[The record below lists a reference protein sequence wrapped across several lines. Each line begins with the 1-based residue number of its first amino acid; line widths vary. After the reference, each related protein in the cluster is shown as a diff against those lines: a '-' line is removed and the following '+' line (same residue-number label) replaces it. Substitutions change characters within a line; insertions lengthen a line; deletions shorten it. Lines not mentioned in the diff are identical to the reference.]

1 MNPVSD
7 QLFTFEGIST
17 PIPSHERCSAEDL
30 GLKES
35 WFRDA
40 IFASPELVIGPC
52 RAAGLTDDDWY
63 PWRKEFETEVGPID
77 VLLLSSQG
85 RLALVE
91 TKLASNPELRRK
103 VLAQALDYLAHLP
116 IQFQDSMPELPVDA
130 NGMPVADPEDIRESI
145 EEGDVL
151 LIIASDQCDP
161 RVAKLSRSLLADNLV
176 KHWDLAL
183 VDLALYR
190 PSGNPGR
197 NFLIVSH
204 LRSLVESEPRQ
215 VVKVIVQGESPRAT
229 VEVQRIT
236 RDETA
241 PGRRKWDEQRF
252 FERLETGTVS
262 PAVRR
267 LALDLR
273 DLASRFRDSVT
284 LEWGTGREGSMVLK
298 RHGQGLIELSGRGFL
313 RFRPRRFERA
323 LGTTHADDYRQGLLQ
338 LAPRAMAMTYPFVA
352 PEEAAKLAAALFDLI
367 RNVISAAE
375 TTQGAADVEP

>member
-7 QLFTFEGIST
+7 QLFTSDGIST
-17 PIPSHERCSAEDL
+17 PIPSHERCTAEDL

-63 PWRKEFETEVGPID
+63 PWRKEFETDVGPID

-116 IQFQDSMPELPVDA
+116 SEFQDSMPELPMDA
-130 NGMPVADPEDIRESI
+130 NGKPVADPDDIRESI
-145 EEGDVL
+145 AQGDVL

-190 PSGNPGR
+190 PSGASRGNC
-197 NFLIVSH
+197 LIVSH

-215 VVKVIVQGESPRAT
+215 VVRVVVQGESPRT
-229 VEVQRIT
+229 RVEVQRIT

-241 PGRRKWDEQRF
+241 SGRQKWDEQRF
-252 FERLETGTVS
+252 FESLETGTVS
-262 PAVRR
+262 PAVRK
-267 LALDLR
+267 LAFDLR
-273 DLASRFRDSVT
+273 ELASRFRDSVT
-284 LEWGTGREGSMVLK
+284 LEWGT
-298 RHGQGLIELSGRGFL
+298 SGRQHG
-313 RFRPRRFERA
+313 P
-323 LGTTHADDYRQGLLQ
+323 
-338 LAPRAMAMTYPFVA
+338 
-352 PEEAAKLAAALFDLI
+352 
-367 RNVISAAE
+367 
-375 TTQGAADVEP
+375 